1 MTTNG
6 KQCLQIAHLAYA
18 CVAQRQKPRCTE
30 LASFWRYITYVKY
43 PRAFFAPVKSYIPM
57 TPLKS
62 TPGAKPRVDYCLVGH
77 MEGEVVYK
85 VPVEAQKFMT
95 TDDLGQLA
103 HYRGSMHYTTP
114 KLSQTNFP
122 QVGANCTNKCLWLV
136 RAVTSEYFWVSV
148 KYILQPDRL
157 RTCNRYVGFMC
168 SCDDYIDLSEISSIP
183 NNNHNLKKRSYNLK
197 RTQSR
202 DSSPEL
208 QVKKSKVT
216 FVYYTHNPFNARSG
230 GA

>member
-1 MTTNG
+1 
-6 KQCLQIAHLAYA
+6 
-18 CVAQRQKPRCTE
+18 
-30 LASFWRYITYVKY
+30 
-43 PRAFFAPVKSYIPM
+43 
-57 TPLKS
+57 
-62 TPGAKPRVDYCLVGH
+62 
-77 MEGEVVYK
+77 
-85 VPVEAQKFMT
+85 
-95 TDDLGQLA
+95 
-103 HYRGSMHYTTP
+103 
-114 KLSQTNFP
+114 
-122 QVGANCTNKCLWLV
+122 
-136 RAVTSEYFWVSV
+136 
-148 KYILQPDRL
+148 
-157 RTCNRYVGFMC
+157 MC